1 MEESTINGADF
12 RAARREL
19 RGAMRGLA
27 EGKVLAVIPMS
38 SGGEIRVSV
47 FAERGR
53 PPLVSIGLCHRAGE
67 DFIPD
72 GKRASSRGASSRSRS
87 PSCTRTAG
95 WPPMVMSGASACR
108 GPGRSNRG
116 SARKKRGR
124 ADYRRARGRGLQATR
139 AAVSNPM
146 VLLPKGNSRPDRSPL

>member
-72 GKRASSRGASSRSRS
+72 GKRASAAIEVPMPQPGAVSVILMSTRWPS
-87 PSCTRTAG
+87 PSGMMR
-95 WPPMVMSGASACR
+95 MS
-108 GPGRSNRG
+108 
-116 SARKKRGR
+116 
-124 ADYRRARGRGLQATR
+124 
-139 AAVSNPM
+139 
-146 VLLPKGNSRPDRSPL
+146 

>member
-108 GPGRSNRG
+108 GGGQRNAD
-116 SARKKRGR
+116 SARKPTQTRPGR
-124 ADYRRARGRGLQATR
+124 LPTRTWPRASSHPRRRLQP
-139 AAVSNPM
+139 NGP
-146 VLLPKGNSRPDRSPL
+146 SPEGQ

>member
-1 MEESTINGADF
+1 MEESTMNGADF

-72 GKRASSRGASSRSRS
+72 GKRASSREI
-87 PSCTRTAG
+87 
-95 WPPMVMSGASACR
+95 
-108 GPGRSNRG
+108 
-116 SARKKRGR
+116 GR
-124 ADYRRARGRGLQATR
+124 ASCRARGEASR
-139 AAVSNPM
+139 AVGT
-146 VLLPKGNSRPDRSPL
+146 LE

>member
-1 MEESTINGADF
+1 MEESTMNGADF

-53 PPLVSIGLCHRAGE
+53 PPLVSIGLYHRAGGGLYPRRE
-67 DFIPD
+67 ARVVAGRVVPLPVAILHPD
-72 GKRASSRGASSRSRS
+72 
-87 PSCTRTAG
+87 
-95 WPPMVMSGASACR
+95 CR
-108 GPGRSNRG
+108 LAADGDVGRLGVPR
-116 SARKKRGR
+116 
-124 ADYRRARGRGLQATR
+124 
-139 AAVSNPM
+139 
-146 VLLPKGNSRPDRSPL
+146 

>member
-72 GKRASSRGASSRSRS
+72 GKRASSRARR
-87 PSCTRTAG
+87 PA
-95 WPPMVMSGASACR
+95 
-108 GPGRSNRG
+108 PGRHPAPG
-116 SARKKRGR
+116 LPAGR
-124 ADYRRARGRGLQATR
+124 RW
-139 AAVSNPM
+139 
-146 VLLPKGNSRPDRSPL
+146 

>member
-87 PSCTRTAG
+87 PSCTRTAD
-95 WPPMVMSGASACR
+95 WPPMVMSSASVCR
-108 GPGRSNRG
+108 GGGRRNAG
-116 SARKKRGR
+116 SARKPIQTRPGR
-124 ADYRRARGRGLQATR
+124 LPTR
-139 AAVSNPM
+139 T
-146 VLLPKGNSRPDRSPL
+146 